1 MTELAGVPHE
11 IVLDLPVEP
20 ESVDQVQDALE
31 RLWDGSDVAAV
42 DRIRFETAV
51 VEVAGNVVE
60 HAYSFDQ
67 QAGNAGMREL
77 AVRFR
82 LAADSVEA
90 VISDNGLPMEIDLAA
105 VTMPGEEAESGRGL
119 ALAVAAVDEL
129 RYERDGGR
137 NRWTMVCRRTSA

>member
-1 MTELAGVPHE
+1 MTDPSGVPRE
-11 IVLDLPVEP
+11 VDLDLPVEP
-20 ESVDQVQDALE
+20 ESLDQVQDALE
-31 RLWDGSDVAAV
+31 RFWDGSDVSTV

-67 QAGNAGMREL
+67 LAGNAGVREL

-82 LAADSVEA
+82 LGADVVEA

-137 NRWTMVCRRTSA
+137 NRWTMICRRTAG